1 MKAKESNINL
11 ALVSPMEEVY
21 SETFIKA
28 QKELLPFS
36 VYYYSGGNKPRM
48 LEGQGD
54 IIENNDLEKMAFYF
68 IKMLARTGKSWHDY
82 KLEKS
87 FRSNKIDCVL
97 AQYGQTGAAMVPI
110 CKALKIPLI
119 VHFHGQDASRHEVL
133 ESYKAEYRE
142 MFDYAT
148 RTIAVSNAM
157 YKKLLGLG
165 CPEDRLVLNTYGPND
180 SFFEISPNMDEEHFI
195 GIGRFTDKKAP
206 YYTILAFSKILETFP
221 NAKLTIGGD
230 GQLLNV
236 CNNLVRYLR
245 IEHAV
250 SLPGRISP
258 PAFRELLTKAAAFVQ
273 HSVIAEDG
281 DSEGTPVAVLE
292 ASAAGLPV
300 ISTKHAGIPDVIV
313 DGETGFLVDEHDVDG
328 MSEAMLKILADR
340 VLANQ
345 MGKAG
350 KQRVRNNFSM
360 AKYISKLSEEI
371 SGAVDK

>member
-1 MKAKESNINL
+1 
-11 ALVSPMEEVY
+11 MEEVY

-28 QKELLPFS
+28 QKELLPFN

-68 IKMLARTGKSWHDY
+68 ITMLARTGKSWHDY

-142 MFDYAT
+142 MFDYAA
-148 RTIAVSNAM
+148 RIIAVSNAM
-157 YKKLLGLG
+157 YQKLLGLG
-165 CPEDRLVLNTYGPND
+165 CPEDRLVLNTYGPDD
-180 SFFEISPNMDEEHFI
+180 SFFEISPNMDEEHFV

-230 GQLLNV
+230 GQLLNA
-236 CNNLVRYLR
+236 CNNLVRYLG

-250 SLPGRISP
+250 SLPGKISP
-258 PAFRELLTKAAAFVQ
+258 PAFRELLANAAAFVQ

-300 ISTKHAGIPDVIV
+300 ISTKHAGIPDVII
-313 DGETGFLVDEHDVDG
+313 DGETGILVDEHDVDG
-328 MSEAMLKILADR
+328 MSKAMMKILADPA
-340 VLANQ
+340 LAKQ

-350 KQRVRNNFSM
+350 KQRIRNNFSM
-360 AKYISKLSEEI
+360 ARYISKLSEEI
-371 SGAVDK
+371 SGAIDK